1 MLRQLLKVFSISLR
15 KSIQNIII
23 IRVSAKEC
31 FSVKFSRTEKMKKS
45 FTRIGVSIWNSI
57 PLSVKTLN
65 VSNFRKK
72 IKSLL
77 LNVLGNEDNYLNV
90 SFLIEHFVK
99 LT

>member
-1 MLRQLLKVFSISLR
+1 
-15 KSIQNIII
+15 
-23 IRVSAKEC
+23 
-31 FSVKFSRTEKMKKS
+31 MKKS

-57 PLSVKTLN
+57 LLSVRTLN
-65 VSNFRKK
+65 IPNFRKK

-90 SFLIEHFVK
+90 NYLIEYFVK

>member
-1 MLRQLLKVFSISLR
+1 MLRQLLKVFLISLR

-23 IRVSAKEC
+23 IRDYL
-31 FSVKFSRTEKMKKS
+31 EKKKKS

-57 PLSVKTLN
+57 PVKTFN
-65 VSNFRKK
+65 ISNFRKK

-77 LNVLGNEDNYLNV
+77 LIVLGNEDNYLNV
-90 SFLIEHFVK
+90 NYLIEYFVK

>member
-1 MLRQLLKVFSISLR
+1 MYDIHAKTAPKSLLDKFA
-15 KSIQNIII
+15 NINTKHHYNT
-23 IRVSAKEC
+23 RLSAKEC

-57 PLSVKTLN
+57 PLSV
-65 VSNFRKK
+65 NFRKK

-90 SFLIEHFVK
+90 NYLIEYFVK